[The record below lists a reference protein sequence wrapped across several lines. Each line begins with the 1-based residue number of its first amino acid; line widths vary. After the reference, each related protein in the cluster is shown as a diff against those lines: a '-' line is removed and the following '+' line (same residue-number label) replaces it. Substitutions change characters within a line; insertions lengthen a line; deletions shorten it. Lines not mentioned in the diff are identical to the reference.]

1 MNSRRS
7 GKSGQRKSRPR
18 RGRPADND
26 DAAARLVPRERRIS
40 LRIRRVRATD
50 IPLVVALDKRVTA
63 IAKARYWQGIFERY
77 GRHRLKERFFLVAE
91 PLEGKLEARI
101 FGFIIGELRAWE
113 FGSGPCGWIFALS
126 VEPGARLRGTGEA
139 LFNAICAEFR
149 KAGVTTV
156 RTMVRRDSTLPM
168 LFFRGE
174 GMMAGPYIQLEKE
187 LD

>member
-1 MNSRRS
+1 MISRR
-7 GKSGQRKSRPR
+7 GDKTGRRKSRSRPD
-18 RGRPADND
+18 RPADKE
-26 DAAARLVPRERRIS
+26 DAAARSAPRERRVS

-63 IAKARYWQGIFERY
+63 IAKARYWQGVFERY

-91 PLEGKLEARI
+91 PLEGKPEARI
-101 FGFIIGELRAWE
+101 LGFIIGELRAWE

-139 LFNAICAEFR
+139 LFNAISAEF
-149 KAGVTTV
+149 KKSGVTTV

-187 LD
+187 ID

>member
-1 MNSRRS
+1 MISRRGES
-7 GKSGQRKSRPR
+7 GRRKSKPGR
-18 RGRPADND
+18 RRVADND
-26 DAAARLVPRERRIS
+26 AARMSLRERRVS
-40 LRIRRVRATD
+40 LRIRRVRAAD
-50 IPLVVALDKRVTA
+50 VPLVIALDKRVTG
-63 IAKARYWQGIFERY
+63 IAKTRYWQGIFERY

-91 PLEGKLEARI
+91 PLEGDPEPKI
-101 FGFIIGELRAWE
+101 YGFIIGELRAWE
-113 FGSGPCGWIFALS
+113 FGSSPCGWIFALS

-139 LFNAICAEFR
+139 LFNAISAEFK

>member
-1 MNSRRS
+1 MTARRGEKSRR
-7 GKSGQRKSRPR
+7 
-18 RGRPADND
+18 RGIKPGRAAGND
-26 DAAARLVPRERRIS
+26 DAGARSAPRERRVS
-40 LRIRRVRATD
+40 LRIRRVRAAD

-63 IAKARYWQGIFERY
+63 IAKARYWQGVFERY

-91 PLEGKLEARI
+91 PLEGKLEAKI

-139 LFNAICAEFR
+139 LFKAISAEFK

-156 RTMVRRDSTLPM
+156 RTMARRDSTLPM